1 VGLASA
7 AQAEYAE
14 EAAVSPQADAG
25 RTPAT
30 PDRRLSTPGRRP
42 STRDPIAPRRAR
54 SPQTADRPKAQ
65 PVTAVG
71 LRLAGRVVIVT
82 GATRGIGRAIAQACA
97 REGAAV
103 VVNGRDEAAGRAV
116 VAEIAALGGRAAWHG
131 ADVGRVD
138 EARRLVQGALRAFG
152 RLDVLVN
159 NAGLFERRP
168 ALEMEEHDWDR
179 LVDVNLKGA
188 FFCAQAA
195 ARAMRER
202 GRGGAI
208 VNVASDAAWSGGI
221 NPCAHY
227 AASKAGL
234 VSVTRS
240 LAKELAPLGI
250 RVNAVAPGLITTD
263 MGGAAGSTL
272 PDLHIPLGREGT
284 PAEVAA
290 CVVFLASDEASYV
303 TGANLNL
310 SGGLFLD
317 R

>member
-1 VGLASA
+1 VGLAAAPQAPEAAA
-7 AQAEYAE
+7 AQAP
-14 EAAVSPQADAG
+14 VSG
-25 RTPAT
+25 
-30 PDRRLSTPGRRP
+30 S
-42 STRDPIAPRRAR
+42 
-54 SPQTADRPKAQ
+54 
-65 PVTAVG
+65 
-71 LRLAGRVVIVT
+71 RLAGRVAIVT
-82 GATRGIGRAIAQACA
+82 GATRGIGRAIALAVA

-103 VVNGRDEAAGRAV
+103 VVTGRDAAAGRAV
-116 VAEIAALGGRAAWHG
+116 LAEIATLGSRAAWHR
-131 ADVGRVD
+131 ADLGRVD
-138 EARRLVQGALRAFG
+138 EARGLVAAALATFG
-152 RLDVLVN
+152 RIDVLVN
-159 NAGLFERRP
+159 NAGAFERRP
-168 ALEMEEHDWDR
+168 ALEMEEGDWDR
-179 LVDVNLKGA
+179 LLGVNLKGA

-202 GRGGAI
+202 GHGGAI

-234 VSVTRS
+234 VSITRS
-240 LAKELAPLGI
+240 LAKELAPHGI

-263 MGGAAGSTL
+263 MGGTAGSTL
-272 PDLHIPLGREGT
+272 PDLRIPLGREGK
-284 PAEVAA
+284 PDEVAA

>member
-1 VGLASA
+1 
-7 AQAEYAE
+7 
-14 EAAVSPQADAG
+14 VSVAG
-25 RTPAT
+25 R
-30 PDRRLSTPGRRP
+30 
-42 STRDPIAPRRAR
+42 
-54 SPQTADRPKAQ
+54 
-65 PVTAVG
+65 
-71 LRLAGRVVIVT
+71 RLAGRAVVVT
-82 GATRGIGRAIAQACA
+82 GATRGIGRAIALACA

-103 VVNGRDEAAGRAV
+103 VVNGRDETAGRAV
-116 VAEIAALGGRAAWHG
+116 LAELSALGARAAWQEG
-131 ADVGRVD
+131 DVGRVA
-138 EARRLVQGALRAFG
+138 EARGVVQAALAAFG
-152 RLDVLVN
+152 RIDVLVN

-168 ALEMEEHDWDR
+168 ALEMDEGDWDR
-179 LVDVNLKGA
+179 LLDVNLKGA

-202 GRGGAI
+202 GQGGAI

-234 VSVTRS
+234 VSITRS
-240 LAKELAPLGI
+240 LAKELAPHRI
-250 RVNAVAPGLITTD
+250 RVNAVAPGLIATD
-263 MGGAAGSTL
+263 MGGTAGSTL
-272 PDLHIPLGREGT
+272 PDLRIPLGREGT
-284 PAEVAA
+284 PEEVAA

>member
-1 VGLASA
+1 VQSA
-7 AQAEYAE
+7 GHT
-14 EAAVSPQADAG
+14 VSVAG
-25 RTPAT
+25 R
-30 PDRRLSTPGRRP
+30 
-42 STRDPIAPRRAR
+42 
-54 SPQTADRPKAQ
+54 
-65 PVTAVG
+65 
-71 LRLAGRVVIVT
+71 RLAGRAVVVT
-82 GATRGIGRAIAQACA
+82 GATRGIGRAIALACA

-103 VVNGRDEAAGRAV
+103 VVNGRDETAGRAV
-116 VAEIAALGGRAAWHG
+116 LAELSALGARAAWQEG
-131 ADVGRVD
+131 DVGRVA
-138 EARRLVQGALRAFG
+138 EARGVVQAALAAFG
-152 RLDVLVN
+152 RIDVLVN

-168 ALEMEEHDWDR
+168 ALEMDEGDWDR
-179 LVDVNLKGA
+179 LLDVNLKGA

-202 GRGGAI
+202 GQGGAI

-234 VSVTRS
+234 VSITRS
-240 LAKELAPLGI
+240 LAKELAPHRI
-250 RVNAVAPGLITTD
+250 RVNAVAPGLIATD
-263 MGGAAGSTL
+263 MGGTAGSTL
-272 PDLHIPLGREGT
+272 PDLRIPLGREGT
-284 PAEVAA
+284 PEEVAA

>member
-1 VGLASA
+1 MGLAAAPEARSA
-7 AQAEYAE
+7 A
-14 EAAVSPQADAG
+14 EAQGVEMTG
-25 RTPAT
+25 PAS
-30 PDRRLSTPGRRP
+30 RL
-42 STRDPIAPRRAR
+42 
-54 SPQTADRPKAQ
+54 Q
-65 PVTAVG
+65 
-71 LRLAGRVVIVT
+71 GRVAVVT
-82 GATRGIGRAIAQACA
+82 GATRGIGRAIALACA

-103 VVNGRDEAAGRAV
+103 VVNGRDVAAGRGV
-116 VAEIAALGGRAAWHG
+116 VAEIGALGGKASWHAA
-131 ADVGRVD
+131 DLGRVS
-138 EARRLVQGALRAFG
+138 EARGLVDAAVRAFG
-152 RLDVLVN
+152 RIDVLVN

-168 ALEMEEHDWDR
+168 ALEMQEGDWDR
-179 LVDVNLKGA
+179 LLDVNLKGA

-195 ARAMRER
+195 ARAMRES

-234 VSVTRS
+234 VSITRS
-240 LAKELAPLGI
+240 MAKELAPLGI
-250 RVNAVAPGLITTD
+250 RVNAVAPGLITTE
-263 MGGAAGSTL
+263 MGGTAGSTL
-272 PDLHIPLGREGT
+272 PDLRIPIGREGT
-284 PAEVAA
+284 PEEVAA

>member
-1 VGLASA
+1 VRA
-7 AQAEYAE
+7 A
-14 EAAVSPQADAG
+14 G
-25 RTPAT
+25 
-30 PDRRLSTPGRRP
+30 
-42 STRDPIAPRRAR
+42 
-54 SPQTADRPKAQ
+54 
-65 PVTAVG
+65 
-71 LRLAGRVVIVT
+71 RLAGRAVVVT
-82 GATRGIGRAIAQACA
+82 GATRGIGRAIALACA

-103 VVNGRDEAAGRAV
+103 VVNGRDEAAGQAV
-116 VAEIAALGGRAAWHG
+116 LGEIAALGGRAAWHR
-131 ADVGRVD
+131 ADLGRVA
-138 EARRLVQGALRAFG
+138 EARGLIQAALAAFG
-152 RLDVLVN
+152 GIDVLVN
-159 NAGLFERRP
+159 NAGVFQRRP
-168 ALEMEEHDWDR
+168 ALEMDEADWDR
-179 LVDVNLKGA
+179 LLDVNLKGA

-195 ARAMRER
+195 ARAMRAG

-234 VSVTRS
+234 VSITRS
-240 LAKELAPLGI
+240 LAKELAPHGI

-263 MGGAAGSTL
+263 MGGTAGATL
-272 PDLHIPLGREGT
+272 PDLRIPLGREGT
-284 PAEVAA
+284 PDEVAA

>member
-1 VGLASA
+1 MSA
-7 AQAEYAE
+7 AGQ
-14 EAAVSPQADAG
+14 
-25 RTPAT
+25 
-30 PDRRLSTPGRRP
+30 
-42 STRDPIAPRRAR
+42 
-54 SPQTADRPKAQ
+54 
-65 PVTAVG
+65 
-71 LRLAGRVVIVT
+71 RLAGRAVVVT
-82 GATRGIGRAIAQACA
+82 GATRGIGRAIALACA

-116 VAEIAALGGRAAWHG
+116 LAEIAALGGRAAWHA
-131 ADVGRVD
+131 ADLGRVT
-138 EARRLVQGALRAFG
+138 EARRLARAALDAFG
-152 RLDVLVN
+152 RVDVLVN
-159 NAGLFERRP
+159 NAGVFQRRP
-168 ALEMEEHDWDR
+168 ALEMEERDWDQV
-179 LVDVNLKGA
+179 LDVNLKGA

-195 ARAMRER
+195 ARAMQER
-202 GRGGAI
+202 GEGGAI

-234 VSVTRS
+234 VSITRS
-240 LAKELAPLGI
+240 LARELAPHRI

-263 MGGAAGSTL
+263 MGGTAGSTL
-272 PDLHIPLGREGT
+272 PGLQIPLGREGT
-284 PAEVAA
+284 PDEVAA